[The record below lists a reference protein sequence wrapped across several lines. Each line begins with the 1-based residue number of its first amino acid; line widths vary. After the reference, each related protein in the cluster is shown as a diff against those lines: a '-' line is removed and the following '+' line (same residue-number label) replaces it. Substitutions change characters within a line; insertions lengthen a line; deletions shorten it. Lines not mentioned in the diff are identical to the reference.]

1 MGFRLRRSI
10 KIMPGVRM
18 TVSARGLGL
27 SMGVPGA
34 RMSVNTH
41 GRVTRSV
48 GIPGSGVSYV
58 KTSSRGGPRS
68 APQPSRANAL
78 PMPPPRPVT
87 AAPALRSKP
96 GLFAPGWQ
104 KELYRASASTPPIGA
119 TFQALAAANP
129 AFANTIAFAEALRVS
144 MPANDHARSRI
155 LLNQL
160 FDASYDPRAD
170 AVANAFFGRVT
181 VSVPIAEGLD
191 IELAFADRTTL
202 GLILSEIEE
211 SIGSPDRAI
220 HVAESLEPTTITAA
234 SLADLYAD
242 DRRWDEI
249 VTLTDGVTN
258 EDNPSVYLLTQRGIA
273 FRQLERYDAA
283 RQSFTEAL
291 RIRSRSAPLRHL
303 AFIERGKAA
312 LCDGQKALAR
322 KDFERV
328 LAEDS
333 SYEGLAELL
342 ASLDGSAQP
351 APQT

>member
-1 MGFRLRRSI
+1 MN
-10 KIMPGVRM
+10 
-18 TVSARGLGL
+18 VSARGLGL

-34 RMSVNTH
+34 RVSVNTH

-48 GIPGSGVSYV
+48 GIPGTGMSYV
-58 KTSSRGGPRS
+58 KTSSVGGGR
-68 APQPSRANAL
+68 ATTRPSRANAL
-78 PMPPPRPVT
+78 PMPPPHPVT
-87 AAPALRSKP
+87 AAPALRAKP

-104 KELYRASASTPPIGA
+104 KKLYRASAQTPPIGA
-119 TFQALAAANP
+119 DFQDLAAANP
-129 AFANTIAFAEALRVS
+129 TFANTIAFAEALRVS
-144 MPANDHARSRI
+144 MPANDHPRSRV

-160 FDASYDPRAD
+160 FDAGYDPRAD
-170 AVANAFFGRVT
+170 AVANAFFGRVS

-191 IELAFADRTTL
+191 IDLPFADPTTL

-211 SIGSPDRAI
+211 SIGSPERAI

-242 DRRWDEI
+242 GGKWNEI
-249 VTLTDGVTN
+249 VSLTDGVTN

-291 RIRSRSAPLRHL
+291 RIRSRSVPLRHL

-312 LCDGQKALAR
+312 LADGQKALAR
-322 KDFERV
+322 RDFERV

-333 SYEGLAELL
+333 TYEGLAELL
-342 ASLDGSAQP
+342 ASLGGTVQP
-351 APQT
+351 APQE